1 LLARVP
7 VVRML
12 LRHAAVCAL
21 GVALALPGPLA
32 ASAESSGALTL
43 AKALQRALT
52 ANPRLTIADR
62 EVGMAAGRRTQA
74 GAVPNPE
81 ASFELDN
88 AFGSGQFQGLRS
100 AETTLQLSQLI
111 ELGGKRE
118 ARVAAGT
125 AALDSARWERAAARL
140 DVLSETAVAFF
151 NVLSAQRRVQIHDV
165 QIASLD
171 RLVPLLQRRVEAG
184 ASSPAEVSRAQVA
197 ADLVRVERERAKTA
211 SAIAR
216 RELAALMG
224 ANSPDFSQAVGDLN
238 RVGRPPAFQT
248 VLRAIES
255 NPQLI
260 RWTAVRAQRNA
271 ELLSARLKPIPDIG
285 ASVAWRHFQD
295 TNDNAVRLGLS
306 VPLAVWDQN
315 QGSIVE
321 AQESLAKTDAER
333 ASSKAA
339 LILTLGR
346 AYDTLVGSLRELDLL
361 RTSVIPNAR
370 KAVEG
375 MESGYSQ
382 GRFTLLELL
391 DVQDTVMQAE
401 LRELDAL
408 INFHTS
414 IATIEGLTGSP
425 VALSRESAR

>member
-1 LLARVP
+1 
-7 VVRML
+7 ML
-12 LRHAAVCAL
+12 LRFEAVCAFGL
-21 GVALALPGPLA
+21 ALALLAPLT
-32 ASAESSGALTL
+32 ASAESSGPLTL
-43 AKALQRALT
+43 AKALQRALA

-81 ASFELDN
+81 VSYELDN

-100 AETTLQLSQLI
+100 AESTLQLSQLI

-118 ARVAAGT
+118 VRVAAGT
-125 AALDSARWERAAARL
+125 AELDSARWERAAARL

-171 RLVPLLQRRVEAG
+171 RLVPLLQGRVDAG

-197 ADLVRVERERAKTA
+197 ADLVRVEREGART
-211 SAIAR
+211 SQAIAR
-216 RELAALMG
+216 RDLAALMG
-224 ANSPDFSQAVGDLN
+224 TNSPDFSQAVGDLN

-260 RWTAVRAQRNA
+260 RWTSVRAQRNA
-271 ELLSARLKPIPDIG
+271 ELLAARLKPIPDIAAG
-285 ASVAWRHFQD
+285 VAWRHFRD
-295 TNDNAVRLGLS
+295 TNDNAVRFNLS
-306 VPLAVWDQN
+306 IPLAVWDQN
-315 QGSIVE
+315 QGAVLE

-333 ASSKAA
+333 ASSKTA

-375 MESGYSQ
+375 MESGYGQ

-391 DVQDTVMQAE
+391 DVQDAVTQAD
-401 LRELDAL
+401 LREQDAL
-408 INFHTS
+408 VNFHTS
-414 IATIEGLTGSP
+414 VATIEGLTGSP
-425 VALSRESAR
+425 ITLTREGAR